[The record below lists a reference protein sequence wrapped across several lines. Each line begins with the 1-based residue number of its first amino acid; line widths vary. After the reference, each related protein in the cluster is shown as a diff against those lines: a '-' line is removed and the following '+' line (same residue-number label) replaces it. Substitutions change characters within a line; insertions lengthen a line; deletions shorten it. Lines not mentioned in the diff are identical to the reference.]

1 MYVRKYQDHTM
12 SNNRIDK
19 SGKYGYQDV
28 FNGNR
33 PGSGIVLGRL
43 RKDAIVD
50 YKDWTGSY
58 G

>member
-1 MYVRKYQDHTM
+1 M